1 MRTRTLAILL
11 VAGLLAGVVGISA
24 QAPAGPPKPGPE
36 HKRLG
41 YFVGTW
47 TSTGDM
53 KASIFGPAGKMT
65 MTETCKWFDGGFS
78 VVCNSSGKSP
88 MGDMKGM
95 AVMSY
100 NAEEKVYHY
109 YAVDNWGMTELSSG
123 TVKGNTWDW
132 TATSKMQG
140 KVVKGHF
147 WLKEDSPTAYSY
159 KYEMSVDG
167 APMAAVMEGKATKGK

>member
-1 MRTRTLAILL
+1 MRKGMQVLL
-11 VAGLLAGVVGISA
+11 VVFALACVTGSLA

-47 TSTGDM
+47 TSTADL
-53 KASIFGPAGKMT
+53 KASVFGPAGKMT

-78 VVCNSSGKSP
+78 VVCNSTGKSP
-88 MGDMKGM
+88 MGEMKGM

-100 NAEEKVYHY
+100 NAEEKAYQY
-109 YAVDNWGMTELSSG
+109 YVVDNTGMTDLSRG

-132 TATSKMQG
+132 TSTSKMGG

-147 WLKEDSPTAYSY
+147 SLKEDSPTAYSY
-159 KYEMSVDG
+159 KYEMSTG
-167 APMAAVMEGKATKGK
+167 GGPMTVVMEGKATKGK